1 MRLLQNTYKESNP
14 GLFKWGNRTGEVF
27 AMGKRGGENMILEE
41 ILKNRASFEEKIRK
55 LIGRPVLLIELD
67 MFALPC
73 GCSGITANMRGL
85 EVDDLDVFE
94 PQILPLVKEMAES
107 LGVKPTVTF
116 ARLVPGSSIVAS
128 LNWRTLCQRCYPEFA
143 RGTGKM
149 PRPDLYMLLFE
160 RRK

>member
-1 MRLLQNTYKESNP
+1 MSVEQLLR
-14 GLFKWGNRTGEVF
+14 NRV
-27 AMGKRGGENMILEE
+27 A
-41 ILKNRASFEEKIRK
+41 FEEKIRK
-55 LIGRPVLLIELD
+55 LIGRPILLIELD

-94 PQILPLVKEMAES
+94 PQLLSLLKEMASS
-107 LGVKPTVTF
+107 LAVKPSMTF

-128 LNWRTLCQRCYPEFA
+128 LNWRTLCSRCYPEFA
-143 RGTGKM
+143 RGEGKM
-149 PRPDLYMLLFE
+149 PRPDLYLLQFE

>member
-1 MRLLQNTYKESNP
+1 MSTA
-14 GLFKWGNRTGEVF
+14 GL
-27 AMGKRGGENMILEE
+27 
-41 ILKNRASFEEKIRK
+41 LKNRAAFEENIRK

-85 EVDDLDVFE
+85 EVDDLEVFE
-94 PQILPLVKEMAES
+94 LQLLSIVKEMAANLE
-107 LGVKPTVTF
+107 VKPTVTF

-128 LNWRTLCQRCYPEFA
+128 LNWRTLCTRCYPEFA
-143 RGTGKM
+143 RGEGKT
-149 PRPDLYMLLFE
+149 PRPDLYLLQFE

>member
-1 MRLLQNTYKESNP
+1 MR
-14 GLFKWGNRTGEVF
+14 
-27 AMGKRGGENMILEE
+27 AMGNDNGENMITEE
-41 ILKNRASFEEKIRK
+41 LLKNRAVFEEKLRK

-67 MFALPC
+67 IFALPC

-85 EVDDLDVFE
+85 EVDDLEVFE
-94 PQILPLVKEMAES
+94 PQVLPLVKEMAAN
-107 LGVKPTVTF
+107 LAVKPTVSF

-143 RGTGKM
+143 RGEGKT
-149 PRPDLYMLLFE
+149 PRPDLYLLQFE